1 MVQRGFALLD
11 LVLKRI
17 ATTDEDELISLT
29 DLMKDLD
36 ISQEE
41 FNQMDEVEFEAWGEE
56 GF

>member
-1 MVQRGFALLD
+1 MLD
-11 LVLKRI
+11 LVLKRM

-41 FNQMDEVEFEAWGEE
+41 LDQMDEVEFEAWDEE

>member
-1 MVQRGFALLD
+1 MLD
-11 LVLKRI
+11 LVLKRM

-29 DLMKDLD
+29 DLMKDLN

-41 FNQMDEVEFEAWGEE
+41 LDQMDEVEFETWDEE

>member
-1 MVQRGFALLD
+1 MLD
-11 LVLKRI
+11 LVLKRM
-17 ATTDEDELISLT
+17 ATTDEHELISLT

-41 FNQMDEVEFEAWGEE
+41 LDQMDEVEFEAWDEE

>member
-1 MVQRGFALLD
+1 MLD

-41 FNQMDEVEFEAWGEE
+41 LDQMDEVEFEAWDEE
-56 GF
+56 DF

>member
-1 MVQRGFALLD
+1 MLD
-11 LVLKRI
+11 LVLKRM

-41 FNQMDEVEFEAWGEE
+41 RDQMDEVEFEAWDEE

>member
-1 MVQRGFALLD
+1 MD

-29 DLMKDLD
+29 DLMKGLD

-41 FNQMDEVEFEAWGEE
+41 LDQMDEVEFEAWDEE
-56 GF
+56 DF